1 MLRERSVALM
11 RLLIDYFIEA
21 LARYGCGMAG
31 MPYPEDEPTLG
42 PVRRNG

>member
-11 RLLIDYFIEA
+11 RQLIDCIIEG
-21 LARYGCGMAG
+21 LSRYGCGMMGIA
-31 MPYPEDEPTLG
+31 YPEDEPTLG

>member
-1 MLRERSVALM
+1 M

-31 MPYPEDEPTLG
+31 MPYPDDKNP
-42 PVRRNG
+42 P